1 MFELAFPQFEKELL
15 KEIEKLSILKFYKRG
30 QSLVKKGTP
39 LGGAHTILHGLVKV
53 IEENNKGSEF
63 IITYLKAGDSFAISV
78 SDDSPEANKI
88 SILSFTAIEPTHAIL
103 MSYANKDMLAK
114 KYDQWYKYILQ
125 TAVKYY
131 GFYLNLIDS
140 IVFQKMDGK
149 IEFFLQRLSN
159 IKKTNVLQISHQE
172 IAEGLN
178 SSREVV
184 SKLLKTMEEKGKI
197 KMCYNTIKIISQM

>member
-15 KEIEKLSILKFYKRG
+15 KEIEELSILKFYKPG
-30 QSLVKKGTP
+30 QSLVKKGKP
-39 LGGAHTILHGLVKV
+39 LGGTHTILHGLVKV

-131 GFYLNLIDS
+131 GFYLNLIDT
-140 IVFQKMDGK
+140 IAFQKMDGK

-184 SKLLKTMEEKGKI
+184 SRLLKTMEEKGKI
-197 KMCYNTIKIISQM
+197 KMGHNTIKIISQM